1 MTVFDLC
8 KSPVVTISSEANL
21 QQAAVLMEAKS
32 VGCLVVT
39 DSRQTPIGVLTD
51 RDIVTRAVV
60 RGVASDSQTVGS
72 VMTKTL
78 VAVSSETEIDE
89 ALGIMRKARVRR
101 LVVVDGANKRLC
113 GILSADDVLL
123 MILGQAGLLGD
134 IYFLQ
139 DKAGQTHFRS
149 DFTEM

>member
-8 KSPVVTISSEANL
+8 KSPVVTISSESNL

-101 LVVVDGANKRLC
+101 LVVVDGANRLC